1 MAGIQYENEEL
12 KVKISHLEKRNIRAK
27 QLIKEKVTSLS
38 TCCIVNCF
46 INVFNFNSKQN
57 LRVH

>member
-12 KVKISHLEKRNIRAK
+12 KVKINDLEKRNIRAK

-38 TCCIVNCF
+38 LLVALLIVLSMYL
-46 INVFNFNSKQN
+46 ILIAS
-57 LRVH
+57 RS